1 MNSALSTHKSLRL
14 IGIAAAASAI
24 ALSAGPAAASAAQTV
39 PGELVVGYDQGVGA
53 AEQDQIAT
61 DAGTKPGEQVA
72 PGSQVVHLGHGESTA
87 AAIARLQQSGSVA
100 WAVPNRV
107 AHAAGAATWMPNDI
121 GRIGRAA
128 GGWLTSQWNFS
139 SSVGVG
145 AGAAWANLNAVRRP
159 GGSGVKIA
167 VIDSGVAFTNWGKF
181 KRSPDFTTTKFSD
194 PYDFIAH
201 NRFPLDR
208 NGHGTHI
215 AGTIAESTNNRV
227 YMTGLAWGATIMP
240 LRVLDSLGNGDSA
253 SIARAIR
260 FAADHNAQVINLSIE
275 FDTHPTARDIPD
287 VIAAINYATRKG
299 ALVVAAA
306 GNDAQDG
313 VAYPARTA
321 NALAVGASTEH
332 GCLSDFSDYGAGLD
346 IVAPGGGSDSTIPDD
361 PACRPDS
368 TPGRDII
375 QLGLRHDSHGAA
387 VVPYVFELDAEDGTS
402 MAAPHVSA
410 SAALVIASGAVGAHP
425 TPTQVRERLL
435 TTASSR
441 SQSRYYGAGLLNAG
455 RATASNG

>member
-1 MNSALSTHKSLRL
+1 MNSPFFIRKPVHLLGRT
-14 IGIAAAASAI
+14 AAASLAF
-24 ALSAGPAAASAAQTV
+24 AAFAPAAMAAQTV
-39 PGELVVGYDQGVGA
+39 PGEVVVGYDHGVSA
-53 AEQDQIAT
+53 AAQDQIAAT
-61 DAGTKPGEQVA
+61 AGTTPGEQVA
-72 PGSQVVHLGHGESTA
+72 PTSQVVHLRQGESTS
-87 AAIARLQQSGSVA
+87 AAIARLKQSGSVA

-107 AHAAGAATWMPNDI
+107 AHAAGASSWMPNDV

-139 SSVGVG
+139 SSVGVS
-145 AGAAWANLNAVRRP
+145 AGAAWANLNATRHP

-167 VIDSGVAFTNWGKF
+167 VIDSGVAYTNWGKF

-215 AGTIAESTNNRV
+215 AGTIAESTNNHI

-253 SIARAIR
+253 SIAQAIR
-260 FAADHNAQVINLSIE
+260 YAADHKAQVINLSIE
-275 FDTHPTARDIPD
+275 FDTHTTARDIPD
-287 VIAAINYATRKG
+287 VISAIDYATRKG

-321 NALAVGASTEH
+321 NALAVGATTEH
-332 GCLSDFSDYGAGLD
+332 GCLSDFSDFGPGLD
-346 IVAPGGGSDSTIPDD
+346 IVAPGGGSDAAIADD
-361 PACRPDS
+361 PNCRPDAN
-368 TPGRDII
+368 PGRDIV
-375 QLGLRHDSHGAA
+375 QLSLRRDSHGAA
-387 VVPYVFELDAEDGTS
+387 VIPYVFELDAEDGTS
-402 MAAPHVSA
+402 MATPHVSA
-410 SAALVIASGAVGAHP
+410 AAALVIASGTAGARP
-425 TPTQVRERLL
+425 TPAQLRARLL
-435 TTASSR
+435 STATPR
-441 SQSRYYGAGLLNAG
+441 SQTRYYGGGLLNAG